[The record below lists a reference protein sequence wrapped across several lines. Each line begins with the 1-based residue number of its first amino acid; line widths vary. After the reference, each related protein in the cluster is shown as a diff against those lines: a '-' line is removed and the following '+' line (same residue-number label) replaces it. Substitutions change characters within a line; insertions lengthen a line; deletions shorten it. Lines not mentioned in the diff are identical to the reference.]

1 MPNFDDKYSELLV
14 ECGGNLVP
22 FLDSVFG
29 FLYRRSDFFQVKSDS
44 QVDSVVGFHPGDNKK
59 LLMSVMNKWEKFS
72 KEESEKNYKLSQA
85 DIPVAVN
92 EEEVTASSFP
102 ESTKLKNVKESS
114 SLPSQKEVESELVN
128 GANQGTYKWS
138 QTESDLEI
146 IVPVDEMVLKGNQ
159 VKISCTKNSIKVVSN
174 GQVIL
179 DGILDSEIRPSDLI
193 WNLMPGSHI
202 LINLE
207 KAKEGPLWPKLLQNE
222 ELKTNLSYDKPFT
235 ELRNDDKLAVEY
247 AMSQQA
253 QKDQSDRKLEKL
265 LKDAWDKEGSPF
277 RGQPFDPS
285 VITNMQT
292 K

>member
-1 MPNFDDKYSELLV
+1 M
-14 ECGGNLVP
+14 
-22 FLDSVFG
+22 
-29 FLYRRSDFFQVKSDS
+29 
-44 QVDSVVGFHPGDNKK
+44 
-59 LLMSVMNKWEKFS
+59 
-72 KEESEKNYKLSQA
+72 A
-85 DIPVAVN
+85 
-92 EEEVTASSFP
+92 
-102 ESTKLKNVKESS
+102 
-114 SLPSQKEVESELVN
+114 
-128 GANQGTYKWS
+128 
-138 QTESDLEI
+138 
-146 IVPVDEMVLKGNQ
+146 
-159 VKISCTKNSIKVVSN
+159 SN

-207 KAKEGPLWPKLLQNE
+207 KDKEGTLWPKLLQNE